1 MQFLQPLVQ
10 HINSVSHSESRS
22 LTSFKIPDGIL
33 SAGAFRTLTS
43 VGTKRCCSGDK
54 HSGF

>member
-1 MQFLQPLVQ
+1 MQFLQSVVQ
-10 HINSVSHSESRS
+10 HINNISQNESRS